1 MTQEE
6 EEVVLLDYWPS
17 PFGTMARIA
26 LVEKGVNY
34 IHKFEDLSNKSPL
47 LLEMNPVHHK
57 IPVLVHKGKS
67 ICESNII
74 IQYIDEIWKNNFP
87 LLPCEPYQRA
97 KARFLVDFIN
107 KKVHGSSVKVWMGQ
121 NEEQEDGKK
130 ELVEWSKFLE
140 EELGDKLYFGGDEF
154 GFVDIAFVPFYNWLI
169 VFKTF
174 ANFNTIEIECPKL
187 VMWGERCLKRDSVS
201 KSLPTSDQVYQAYL
215 EFKKGWSHGLREWKE
230 NMDYKRGRSRSS
242 QERIHRVPKVI
253 GRRVGR

>member
-1 MTQEE
+1 MTQE
-6 EEVVLLDYWPS
+6 EEVVLLDYWAS

-26 LVEKGVNY
+26 LVEKGVNF

-74 IQYIDEIWKNNFP
+74 IQYIDEIWKNNSP
-87 LLPCEPYQRA
+87 LLPYEPYQRA

-121 NEEQEDGKK
+121 IEEQENGKK
-130 ELVEWSKFLE
+130 ELVECSKFLE
-140 EELGDKLYFGGDEF
+140 EELGDKLYFGGDVF
-154 GFVDIAFVPFYNWLI
+154 GFVDIALVPFYNWFI

-174 ANFNTIEIECPKL
+174 ANFNTIEIQCPKL
-187 VMWGERCLKRDSVS
+187 VMWGERCLNRDSVS
-201 KSLPTSDQVYQAYL
+201 KSLPTSNQVYQAYL
-215 EFKKGWSHGLREWKE
+215 DFKKGW
-230 NMDYKRGRSRSS
+230 
-242 QERIHRVPKVI
+242 
-253 GRRVGR
+253 

>member
-6 EEVVLLDYWPS
+6 EEIVLLDYWPS

-87 LLPCEPYQRA
+87 LLPSEPYQRA
-97 KARFLVDFIN
+97 KAMFLVDFIN

-121 NEEQEDGKK
+121 NEEQENGKK
-130 ELVEWSKFLE
+130 ELLEWSKFLE
-140 EELGDKLYFGGDEF
+140 EELGDKLYFGGDVF
-154 GFVDIAFVPFYNWLI
+154 GFVDIVLVPFYNWFI

-174 ANFNTIEIECPKL
+174 ANFNTIEIECPKSSLSSLFGIQGKL
-187 VMWGERCLKRDSVS
+187 VTWLVNIETYSEFYVLMMEHVTLFEIKREDPERCGAFLIM
-201 KSLPTSDQVYQAYL
+201 Q
-215 EFKKGWSHGLREWKE
+215 
-230 NMDYKRGRSRSS
+230 
-242 QERIHRVPKVI
+242 
-253 GRRVGR
+253 